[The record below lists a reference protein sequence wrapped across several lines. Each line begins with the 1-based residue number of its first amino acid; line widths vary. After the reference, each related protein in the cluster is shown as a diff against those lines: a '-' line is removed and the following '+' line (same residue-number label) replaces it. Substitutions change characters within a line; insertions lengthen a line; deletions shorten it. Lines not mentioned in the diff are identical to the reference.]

1 MNALTARSAVRTL
14 QEGCQCSG
22 WCWVMERQI
31 FVMVSNLPDGV
42 RSMNDGGLNGY
53 SGGRRIRPW

>member
-1 MNALTARSAVRTL
+1 
-14 QEGCQCSG
+14 
-22 WCWVMERQI
+22 MERQI